1 MENELRIIKSDIKS
15 IKKLLRKIRE
25 HQEDPTGERA
35 KARSANNGFNKELDI
50 SVEFRAFLGLE
61 GEKKISRSQ
70 GTKQLTAYVNE
81 KGLKDPNNGRIIL
94 LDDKLR
100 KLLNPPDGTV
110 VTFLNLQKYL
120 SPHYLKVEAPPSP
133 SSSSSS
139 NEEKP
144 AAPKKKRVVR
154 KKKEDKK

>member
-1 MENELRIIKSDIKS
+1 MENELRVIKSDIKS

-50 SVEFRAFLGLE
+50 SDEFRGFLGLE
-61 GEKKISRSQ
+61 KDTKLSRSQ
-70 GTKQLTAYVNE
+70 GTKQLTAYVNAQ
-81 KGLKDPNNGRIIL
+81 GLKDPNNGRIIL

-100 KLLNPPDGTV
+100 NLLNPPEGTV

-120 SPHYLKVEAPPSP
+120 SPHYLKDAPPSP
-133 SSSSSS
+133 SSSSSG
-139 NEEKP
+139 EEKT
-144 AAPKKKRVVR
+144 APKKKRVVR